1 VTLNHSLVIISNVG
15 QNEVSG
21 YWFYKTTSR
30 HVSFMLNH
38 VFKYDSTF
46 YLWKMLG
53 CVVCLVCVFYRVN
66 KGKYFIQDVWHC
78 YRARPHY
85 FIYLFGLIITRS
97 MIAYVCLAN
106 MHCINRHLT
115 CTHVESVAEDVVY
128 ELVVKPRS

>member
-15 QNEVSG
+15 QNESFRVLVL
-21 YWFYKTTSR
+21 YNHFKTRFFY
-30 HVSFMLNH
+30 VNH

-66 KGKYFIQDVWHC
+66 KGKHFIQDVWHC